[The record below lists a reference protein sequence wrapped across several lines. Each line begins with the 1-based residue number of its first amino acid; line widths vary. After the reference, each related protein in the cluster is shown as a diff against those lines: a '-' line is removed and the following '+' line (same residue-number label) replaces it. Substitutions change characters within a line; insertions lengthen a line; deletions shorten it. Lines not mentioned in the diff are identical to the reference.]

1 MEKIRNIMIALLLC
15 LTTQAMAQKT
25 VSGTVT
31 EDFGGQAEPC
41 IGVNVTFQNA
51 QKRIIAGVVTDFNGN
66 YSLKVPTNEKGQ
78 LTLVFS
84 YIGMKTKSFK
94 YTGQTTLNVKMES
107 GATQIKEVTVK
118 GKRGSRNEM
127 GVTDRQ
133 MSFATQKINMDD
145 IAAVQPVTS
154 IEEALQGQLGGVDIV
169 AAGDPG
175 AKSNIRIR
183 GTATLNSNADPL
195 IVINGVPYS
204 TDIDDS
210 FDFNTANQEDFAQM
224 LSLNPN
230 DIESIEV
237 LKDAASTAVYGTAG
251 ANGVLLITT
260 KKGAMGKT
268 RFSFSTKNSYKIEP
282 KSMPMLSGNDYVA
295 YMQDAIWNAANAQGL
310 NSSGGLLE
318 YLFDQPEIGY
328 DPNWRYFDEY
338 NQDVD
343 WLSSLTKN
351 AFTTDNS
358 FSMSGGGEKA
368 TYRYSL
374 SYLNEGG
381 TTKGTG
387 LTRLNTSLNVG
398 YRFSEKF
405 VVEAEYTFSD
415 SKKKAPWTDKLRAE
429 AMRKMPN
436 KSPYYIDDA
445 TGAMTDIYFTRQE
458 DDFQGAFNGKDAN
471 FHPIIMAEDSYN
483 NLRTREQKMTVRARI
498 YPTSHLQVNGYV
510 SMKYKTQR
518 TESFLPQ
525 GATGISAGSTNTYA
539 ISGVI
544 YPANIFANRAENNYS
559 NNFSLQSEIKTM
571 YNNEWNDKMHQLT
584 ATALWRTSQS
594 RSSSSAAVRYNVGS
608 SSLADPASG
617 TGALLSQGSGISE
630 VRKLSGIGSIV
641 YTFMDRYTVN
651 GTLNYEGNSSI
662 GRDNRWGLFPAVGV
676 SWQFADEPF
685 MNWSKKVLTELKF
698 RVSYGESGN
707 TPSGTSPYVGT
718 YVSQGSYMDGNAVTA
733 SSMQLNKLKWERSA
747 EWNLGFDFNLWDGV
761 LTGSFDYY
769 NKKTTD
775 LLQKKY
781 YIPSYTGFSN
791 NYLAYYNAGA
801 LRNKGIEFRAD
812 WQALKTKNWQLKVN
826 FNVSRNVNEIIE
838 MPGYSEENYSAK
850 NGEYATR
857 IVSGTAVGSFF
868 GYRYLGVYQNTEDTY
883 AKDADGNIMY
893 DLQSKPIVMSNLDK
907 QCYPG
912 DAKYEDVN
920 KDGKIDK
927 NDIVYLGNCNPML
940 SGGGGFNL
948 RYKDW
953 SLTVFMHYR
962 LGQKIVNQARMN
974 AEAMYNRDNQ
984 STAVLRRWRNE
995 GDDTDIPRALYNYG
1009 YNYLGSDRFVEDCS
1023 FLRLKTLS
1031 LSYNLPKAFC
1041 KHIGLTSANV
1051 FITGYDLFTITN
1063 YKGQDP
1069 EVNLPSKVTDL
1080 AVDNSQTPRSRRFSM
1095 GVTVNF

>member
-133 MSFATQKINMDD
+133 MSVATQKINMDD
-145 IAAVQPVTS
+145 IAAVQAVTS

-328 DPNWRYFDEY
+328 DPSWRYFDEY

-471 FHPIIMAEDSYN
+471 FRRIIMAEDSYN

-544 YPANIFANRAENNYS
+544 YPVNIFANRAENNYS

-826 FNVSRNVNEIIE
+826 FNISRNVNEIIE